1 MKKGVIIGCGYI
13 GCELAKKLTKDF
25 NIDILTTT
33 NNPKNL
39 EKLNKITQ
47 KTTLLKTSDVEE
59 IIPLLKDRDYIFLTL
74 TSDYLNTYE
83 ETFLKTANSI
93 LKAAK
98 KFKSKKT
105 LIYTSRT
112 TVYGEQ
118 NGLWVDEKS
127 KLNPLTEAS
136 KILIETEKILLSLEK
151 LKWNVC
157 ILRLAEV
164 YGPHFEIS
172 KKIKNSSDYFLPG
185 TGDNYTNMIH
195 LNDIINAIIYAI
207 NHKLKGIYNLSDD
220 NHTTQKEL
228 LNEVSKKLNLPEITW
243 QKILYK
249 TFRGNFKVSNNKI
262 KSTGYT
268 FIHPKRLIS

>member
-25 NIDILTTT
+25 NFDILTTT

-98 KFKSKKT
+98 KFKSQKT

-136 KILIETEKILLSLEK
+136 KILIETEKMRGGTS
-151 LKWNVC
+151 
-157 ILRLAEV
+157 R
-164 YGPHFEIS
+164 G
-172 KKIKNSSDYFLPG
+172 KINRFWPRDP
-185 TGDNYTNMIH
+185 
-195 LNDIINAIIYAI
+195 
-207 NHKLKGIYNLSDD
+207 
-220 NHTTQKEL
+220 
-228 LNEVSKKLNLPEITW
+228 
-243 QKILYK
+243 
-249 TFRGNFKVSNNKI
+249 
-262 KSTGYT
+262 
-268 FIHPKRLIS
+268 